1 VDNELEMTTPKFKAV
16 IYCTWV
22 EDGKSQVRYV
32 EESAS
37 GEKPAYCKLPEM
49 YLGNVT
55 HQDVMD
61 HLTRNGSTEIVWF
74 DTEEFKTNAPIRV
87 YAVNS
92 KMRKTIQTRG
102 AEYAG
107 DTNALWDLAWEGGSD
122 MSLATQKIMGQIN
135 FLHVLEQIGVNPRP
149 SQNMV
154 SVKISTTVHSLESSG
169 GSRGDEPLGGKRQ
182 RINTLYTLERLLD
195 VLDKIALH

>member
-1 VDNELEMTTPKFKAV
+1 MTTPKFKAV

-22 EDGKSQVRYV
+22 EDGQSYVRYV
-32 EESAS
+32 EEPES
-37 GEKPAYCKLPEM
+37 GGKPAYCKLPEM

-55 HQDVMD
+55 HEDVVGR
-61 HLTRNGSTEIVWF
+61 LTRNGSTKIVWF
-74 DTEEFKTNAPIRV
+74 DTEEFGTRAPIRV

-92 KMRKTIQTRG
+92 TMRKTIQTRG

-107 DTNALWDLAWEGGSD
+107 NTDVLWDLAWGGKSD

-135 FLHVLEQIGVNPRP
+135 FLRVLEQIGVNPRP
-149 SQNMV
+149 SQNMF

-169 GSRGDEPLGGKRQ
+169 ESRGDGTFGKRR
-182 RINTLYTLERLLD
+182 RIDTLYTLERFLD